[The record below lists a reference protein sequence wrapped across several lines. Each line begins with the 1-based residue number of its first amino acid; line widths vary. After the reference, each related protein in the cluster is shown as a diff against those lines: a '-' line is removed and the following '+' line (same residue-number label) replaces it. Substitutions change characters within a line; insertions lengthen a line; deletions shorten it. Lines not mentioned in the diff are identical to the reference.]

1 MIVGLGHKAR
11 TGKDTVAA
19 YLNQEHAFVRVA
31 FADAL
36 KTACQTIF
44 GLTQEQ
50 VNGADKEAIDPF
62 WNATPRDI
70 LQRVGTEC
78 LRRGYRDDVWVK
90 ALERRVKSFVS
101 QGVSIVV
108 TDVRFPNEANAVKQ
122 WGGTLVRVDRKTA
135 PTIGGAS
142 HASEVSLAN
151 YTGWDGVLKND
162 GTLEEL
168 RDKVRQLVA
177 RVQGQNVSGF
187 FAL

>member
-19 YLNQEHAFVRVA
+19 YLNQDHAFVRVA

-36 KTACQTIF
+36 KAACCTIF
-44 GLTQEQ
+44 GLTQKQ
-50 VNGADKEAIDPF
+50 ANGADKEAIDPF
-62 WNATPRDI
+62 WNTTPRDI

-78 LRRGYRDDVWVK
+78 LRRGFGDDVWIK
-90 ALERRVKSFVS
+90 ALERRVEGLVS
-101 QGVSIVV
+101 QGVSVVV
-108 TDVRFPNEANAVKQ
+108 TDVRFPNEAEAIKK
-122 WGGTLVRVDRKTA
+122 WGGVLVRVDRKVA
-135 PTIGGAS
+135 PTIGGSS
-142 HASEVSLAN
+142 HASEVSLVN
-151 YTGWDGVLKND
+151 YSGWDAVLKNE